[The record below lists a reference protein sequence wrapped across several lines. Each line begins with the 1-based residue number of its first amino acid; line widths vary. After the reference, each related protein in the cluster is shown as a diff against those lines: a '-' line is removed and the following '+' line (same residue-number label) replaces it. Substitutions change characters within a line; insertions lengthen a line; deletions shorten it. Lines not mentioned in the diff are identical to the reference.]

1 VRHISPRLLIAAL
14 SLALIGLVLIV
25 YWPASEF
32 DFVRIDDPDYVWSNT
47 LVRQG
52 LTWSGVQWAFTT
64 GHTGNWHPLTWL
76 SHMLDCQVFGP
87 SSAGSHHLV
96 SVGIHSGNSVLL
108 MVLLWMMTGAV
119 WRSALVAAMFAVHPL
134 HVESVAWVAERK
146 DVLSTLFGFL
156 AIIAYIRWAGNN
168 PSATHAARSI
178 QRWSAYA
185 AMLACFGLSL
195 LAKPMLVTLP
205 CVLLL
210 LDFWPLQRISGSQL
224 RDLGQGT
231 DRASTFG
238 RGSHGSTRAA
248 DSHSFARLFIEKVP
262 LFAMSAASS
271 VMTYVVQSRVGAVA
285 SAERLPL
292 ESRIGNAVVSYA
304 RYIGKSIWPDD
315 LVMQYPHPMTWP
327 IGSVLGASVIL
338 VGISVL
344 AVVCRRRNP
353 WIIVGWLWFIGT
365 LVPVIGL
372 VQVGTQAMAD
382 RYTYFP
388 QIGLLIMVVWS
399 LNLLARVPIAR
410 WLIVVGSVATVAVL
424 SVAARAQVMVWK
436 DTQTLC
442 EHAVAISPDNWLMHQ
457 LLGLW
462 LLHQGDRLRAAGQ
475 FEIAARLNPQHPEI
489 SSNLGD
495 LLALQGHAA
504 QAIQA
509 YQRALA
515 AQPDRPGTL
524 NNLAVIL
531 STNADPH
538 LRDGPAA
545 VQAALRACELTNY
558 TNTGFV
564 FTLAATYAETGQFD
578 DAVRVGE
585 RARDLALAANQ
596 QALAEEIEAKLQL
609 FRAGKPSRE
618 FFVDQDDAK

>member
-1 VRHISPRLLIAAL
+1 
-14 SLALIGLVLIV
+14 
-25 YWPASEF
+25 
-32 DFVRIDDPDYVWSNT
+32 
-47 LVRQG
+47 
-52 LTWSGVQWAFTT
+52 
-64 GHTGNWHPLTWL
+64 
-76 SHMLDCQVFGP
+76 
-87 SSAGSHHLV
+87 
-96 SVGIHSGNSVLL
+96 
-108 MVLLWMMTGAV
+108 
-119 WRSALVAAMFAVHPL
+119 
-134 HVESVAWVAERK
+134 
-146 DVLSTLFGFL
+146 
-156 AIIAYIRWAGNN
+156 
-168 PSATHAARSI
+168 
-178 QRWSAYA
+178 
-185 AMLACFGLSL
+185 MLACFGLSL

-462 LLHQGDRLRAAGQ
+462 HLHQGDRLRAAGQ

-545 VQAALRACELTNY
+545 VQAALRACDLTNY

>member
-1 VRHISPRLLIAAL
+1 
-14 SLALIGLVLIV
+14 
-25 YWPASEF
+25 
-32 DFVRIDDPDYVWSNT
+32 
-47 LVRQG
+47 
-52 LTWSGVQWAFTT
+52 
-64 GHTGNWHPLTWL
+64 
-76 SHMLDCQVFGP
+76 
-87 SSAGSHHLV
+87 
-96 SVGIHSGNSVLL
+96 
-108 MVLLWMMTGAV
+108 
-119 WRSALVAAMFAVHPL
+119 
-134 HVESVAWVAERK
+134 
-146 DVLSTLFGFL
+146 
-156 AIIAYIRWAGNN
+156 
-168 PSATHAARSI
+168 
-178 QRWSAYA
+178 
-185 AMLACFGLSL
+185 
-195 LAKPMLVTLP
+195 
-205 CVLLL
+205 
-210 LDFWPLQRISGSQL
+210 
-224 RDLGQGT
+224 
-231 DRASTFG
+231 
-238 RGSHGSTRAA
+238 
-248 DSHSFARLFIEKVP
+248 
-262 LFAMSAASS
+262 
-271 VMTYVVQSRVGAVA
+271 
-285 SAERLPL
+285 
-292 ESRIGNAVVSYA
+292 
-304 RYIGKSIWPDD
+304 
-315 LVMQYPHPMTWP
+315 
-327 IGSVLGASVIL
+327 
-338 VGISVL
+338 
-344 AVVCRRRNP
+344 
-353 WIIVGWLWFIGT
+353 
-365 LVPVIGL
+365 
-372 VQVGTQAMAD
+372 
-382 RYTYFP
+382 
-388 QIGLLIMVVWS
+388 
-399 LNLLARVPIAR
+399 
-410 WLIVVGSVATVAVL
+410 VVGSVATVAVL

-462 LLHQGDRLRAAGQ
+462 HLHQGDRLRAAGQ

-545 VQAALRACELTNY
+545 VQAALRACDLTNY